1 MFFAG
6 LIPNPHALALDN
18 DIGVSGFEHFMLDQV
33 MPNMGFVVGDNFT
46 QVILQIAVH
55 GTCSFFRCFGM
66 VNFYRLASTPISAE
80 KLCQK

>member
-33 MPNMGFVVGDNFT
+33 MPNMGFVVGDNVT
-46 QVILQIAVH
+46 QIILQIAVH
-55 GTCSFFRCFGM
+55 RPRSFIRSYGI
-66 VNFYRLASTPISAE
+66 VGFYSPELTAISAE
-80 KLCQK
+80 KLE